1 MTENIARGQQAAQ
14 ELAQRW
20 ITTMQSMA
28 HQIQRQQQTF
38 QQASLESMELAQQ
51 QQQIFQQMSQQWME
65 QAQAQ
70 QQAFQQMVQQS
81 LSTYMDLFRPSR

>member
-1 MTENIARGQQAAQ
+1 MTDNIARGQQAAQ

-38 QQASLESMELAQQ
+38 LQMMQDSMN
-51 QQQIFQQMSQQWME
+51 
-65 QAQAQ
+65 
-70 QQAFQQMVQQS
+70 
-81 LSTYMDLFRPSR
+81 TYMQLLNTPPFPLSEQSQEGGRNA

>member
-1 MTENIARGQQAAQ
+1 MDNIARVQQAAQ

-20 ITTMQSMA
+20 ITTMQSIA

-38 QQASLESMELAQQ
+38 QQASQQSMELAQQ
-51 QQQIFQQMSQQWME
+51 QQQNFQQMSQQWME
-65 QAQAQ
+65 QAQQ
-70 QQAFQQMVQQS
+70 LAFQQLLQQS